1 MPGDRRR
8 RGGNQL
14 NRAAAPGAHVADP
27 SARPAGDAALSK
39 PRRDP
44 AQTSPSPLSTAPRPG
59 PVVIAATVDRAAAA
73 AYARRIGSGNNEEK
87 TTATRIGSFEVHKVT
102 E

>member
-44 AQTSPSPLSTAPRPG
+44 AQTSPSPLSTAPR
-59 PVVIAATVDRAAAA
+59 
-73 AYARRIGSGNNEEK
+73 RR
-87 TTATRIGSFEVHKVT
+87 R
-102 E
+102 